1 MFQEMHGQPYLPPPW
16 LERARM
22 LIAERDCRRSAGQPS
37 WTPRQWML
45 PPTVAAT
52 LAAAGAGGLHVV
64 GEPTP
69 SQMAEDKLDQG
80 VKNVVA
86 EYLKEQAEAKAQH
99 NINIIADFVASS
111 SCTPAEAQHGIKIVA
126 DHVKSKAKD
135 KKRSDKRKARL
146 ERRSH
151 KKKARH
157 ERLLLLSSSDS
168 PSESSS
174 TTTTSTTSSDA
185 DMEEL

>member
-1 MFQEMHGQPYLPPPW
+1 MYCCDQAMFQEMHSQPYLPPPW

-22 LIAERDCRRSAGQPS
+22 LIAERDSRRAAGQPS

-52 LAAAGAGGLHVV
+52 RAAAGAGGLHVV

-69 SQMAEDKLDQG
+69 SQMAKDKLDQG

-86 EYLKEQAEAKAQH
+86 EYLKEQAEANAQH
-99 NINIIADFVASS
+99 IFNIIADFMASRR
-111 SCTPAEAQHGIKIVA
+111 A
-126 DHVKSKAKD
+126 VKSNAKD
-135 KKRSDKRKARL
+135 KKLSDKRKARL

-151 KKKARH
+151 KK
-157 ERLLLLSSSDS
+157 RLAMNDYSF
-168 PSESSS
+168 
-174 TTTTSTTSSDA
+174 
-185 DMEEL
+185 